1 MTVVSAE
8 GLYVTGSLS
17 ELELEKVKVGSI
29 MTGFAYDTGA
39 SFSATITEISPYPD
53 TSGNYYR
60 GNNNASYYPFTA
72 YIEGDSTEGL
82 SNYQYV
88 ELQIQESVDASAASS
103 LYIEKAYIR
112 SENGQSYVYK
122 KDENNRLKK
131 QYIKT
136 GKTVYSTAIE
146 VKEGLSMDDSI
157 AFPYG
162 KNVKEGAKVKTSDE
176 DDNTVVPM

>member
-1 MTVVSAE
+1 M
-8 GLYVTGSLS
+8 
-17 ELELEKVKVGSI
+17 
-29 MTGFAYDTGA
+29 
-39 SFSATITEISPYPD
+39 ATITEISQYP
-53 TSGNYYR
+53 TTNGYYSG
-60 GNNNASYYPFTA
+60 GNSNASYYPFTA
-72 YIEGDSTEGL
+72 YIDEGSTEGL

-88 ELQIQESVDASAASS
+88 DLQIQENVDAASASA

-112 SENGQSYVYK
+112 TENGQSYVYK
-122 KDENNRLKK
+122 ADENNRLKK

-146 VKEGLSMDDSI
+146 VKEGLSIEDKI

-162 KNVKEGAKVKTSDE
+162 KNVKEGAKVKTPEE